1 MALVVRLTSILDGS
15 RRDMSRKNGTIA
27 RQFRPPDPPG
37 RPKVPRMKQAVRLP
51 SFAFQ
56 VFALLA
62 CGAACAL
69 LNPARAQPGTPASPL
84 TPQLARHVQ
93 AVALDNVG
101 APRGA
106 RVELEMGELDP
117 RLKLAPCERIEP
129 FVPSGTRLW
138 GKLRIGLRCMA
149 GPVAWKVYLPVTVK
163 VYGQA
168 LVAAGPLQA
177 GAELTVLDLR
187 YAEVDLGSL
196 NTPAFTDASRLAGRV
211 LTRALATGEPVRGD
225 ALRTRQWFGAGEIVT
240 LTAMGR
246 GFAVSSE
253 GQALNPG
260 MEGQP
265 VRVRTESG
273 RIVTGLPVG
282 ARRVEIGL

>member
-1 MALVVRLTSILDGS
+1 
-15 RRDMSRKNGTIA
+15 MSRKNGTIA
-27 RQFRPPDPPG
+27 RQFRPLDPPR
-37 RPKVPRMKQAVRLP
+37 RPKVPRMKQAARLP
-51 SFAFQ
+51 SSASQ

-69 LNPARAQPGTPASPL
+69 LTPARAQTDTSTPAPSPL
-84 TPQLARHVQ
+84 TAQLNRHVQ

-106 RVELEMGELDP
+106 RVELEVGELDP

-138 GKLRIGLRCMA
+138 GKSRIGLRCMA

-163 VYGQA
+163 VYSQA

-177 GAELTVLDLR
+177 GTELTVLDLR

-211 LTRALATGEPVRGD
+211 LTRALAAGEPVRGD

-253 GQALNPG
+253 GQALSPG

>member
-1 MALVVRLTSILDGS
+1 
-15 RRDMSRKNGTIA
+15 MSRKNGSNA
-27 RQFRPPDPPG
+27 RQFRPLGRPG
-37 RPKVPRMKQAVRLP
+37 RPTVTRMKQAVRVP
-51 SFAFQ
+51 SLAAQ
-56 VFALLA
+56 AIALLA
-62 CGAACAL
+62 CGAAGAL
-69 LNPARAQPGTPASPL
+69 PDPARAQAPATSMTPL
-84 TPQLARHVQ
+84 LARHVQ

-106 RVELEMGELDP
+106 RVELEVGELDP

-129 FVPSGTRLW
+129 FVPTGMRLW
-138 GKLRIGLRCMA
+138 GKSRIGLRCMA

-163 VYGQA
+163 VFGQA

-177 GAELTVLDLR
+177 GTELTVLDLR

-196 NTPAFTDASRLAGRV
+196 GTPAFTDASRLAGRV
-211 LTRALATGEPVRGD
+211 LTRALAAGEPLRGD
-225 ALRTRQWFGAGEIVT
+225 AMRTRQWFGAGEIVT
-240 LTAMGR
+240 LTAIGR

-260 MEGQP
+260 VEGQP
-265 VRVRTESG
+265 VRVRTENG

-282 ARRVEIGL
+282 ARRVEIAL

>member
-1 MALVVRLTSILDGS
+1 
-15 RRDMSRKNGTIA
+15 MSRKNGTIA

-37 RPKVPRMKQAVRLP
+37 RPKVPRMKQAARSP
-51 SFAFQ
+51 SFAPQ
-56 VFALLA
+56 AFALLA
-62 CGAACAL
+62 GAAACAL
-69 LNPARAQPGTPASPL
+69 LNAARAQADAATPPASPL
-84 TPQLARHVQ
+84 TAQVARHVQ

-101 APRGA
+101 APRGT
-106 RVELEMGELDP
+106 RVELEVGELDP
-117 RLKLAPCERIEP
+117 RLRLAPCERIEP
-129 FVPSGTRLW
+129 FVPSGMRLW
-138 GKLRIGLRCMA
+138 GKSRIGLRCMA

-163 VYGQA
+163 VFGQA

-177 GAELTVLDLR
+177 GTELTVLDLR
-187 YAEVDLGSL
+187 YAEIDLGSL
-196 NTPAFTDASRLAGRV
+196 NAPAFTDATRLAGRV
-211 LTRALATGEPVRGD
+211 LTRSLATGEPVRGD

-253 GQALNPG
+253 GQALSPG
-260 MEGQP
+260 LEGQP
-265 VRVRTESG
+265 VRVRTENG

>member
-1 MALVVRLTSILDGS
+1 
-15 RRDMSRKNGTIA
+15 MSRKNGTIA

-37 RPKVPRMKQAVRLP
+37 RPKVPRMKQAARLP
-51 SFAFQ
+51 FLASQAL
-56 VFALLA
+56 ALLA
-62 CGAACAL
+62 CGVGCAL
-69 LNPARAQPGTPASPL
+69 PDPARAQATQTVPPSASAVASPL
-84 TPQLARHVQ
+84 PAPLARHVQ

-106 RVELEMGELDP
+106 RVELEVGELDP

-129 FVPSGTRLW
+129 FVPNGTRLW
-138 GKLRIGLRCMA
+138 GKSRIGLRCMA

-163 VYGQA
+163 VFGQA

-196 NTPAFTDASRLAGRV
+196 TTPAFTDASRLAGRV
-211 LTRALATGEPVRGD
+211 LTRALAAGEPVRGD

-253 GQALNPG
+253 GQALSPG

>member
-1 MALVVRLTSILDGS
+1 
-15 RRDMSRKNGTIA
+15 MSRKNGTNA
-27 RQFRPPDPPG
+27 RQFRPSCPPG
-37 RPKVPRMKQAVRLP
+37 RPKVTRMKKAPR
-51 SFAFQ
+51 AFSPAHAL
-56 VFALLA
+56 ALLL
-62 CGAACAL
+62 CGTACAL
-69 LNPARAQPGTPASPL
+69 VNPARAQTGAPTLMTPL
-84 TPQLARHVQ
+84 LARHVQ
-93 AVALDNVG
+93 AVALDHVG
-101 APRGA
+101 APRGT
-106 RVELEMGELDP
+106 RVELEVGSLDP

-129 FVPSGTRLW
+129 FVPPGMRLW
-138 GKLRIGLRCMA
+138 GKSRIGLRCMA

-163 VYGQA
+163 VFGQA

-211 LTRALATGEPVRGD
+211 LTRSLAAGEPVRGE

-240 LTAMGR
+240 LTALGR

-253 GQALNPG
+253 GQALSPG

>member
-1 MALVVRLTSILDGS
+1 
-15 RRDMSRKNGTIA
+15 MSRKNGTNA
-27 RQFRPPDPPG
+27 RQFRPSCLPG
-37 RPKVPRMKQAVRLP
+37 RPTVARMKQASRSISPAQAV
-51 SFAFQ
+51 
-56 VFALLA
+56 ALLL
-62 CGAACAL
+62 CGTACAL
-69 LNPARAQPGTPASPL
+69 LNPARAQADAPSPMTPM
-84 TPQLARHVQ
+84 LARHVQ

-106 RVELEMGELDP
+106 RVELELGPLDP

-129 FVPSGTRLW
+129 FVPTGMRLW
-138 GKLRIGLRCMA
+138 GKSRIGLRCMA

-163 VYGQA
+163 VFGQA

-187 YAEVDLGSL
+187 YAEVDLGTF
-196 NTPAFTDASRLAGRV
+196 NTPAFTDANRLAGRV
-211 LTRALATGEPVRGD
+211 LTRALAAGEPVRGE

-253 GQALNPG
+253 GQALSPG

-265 VRVRTESG
+265 VRVRTENG

>member
-1 MALVVRLTSILDGS
+1 
-15 RRDMSRKNGTIA
+15 
-27 RQFRPPDPPG
+27 
-37 RPKVPRMKQAVRLP
+37 MKQAVRVP
-51 SFAFQ
+51 SLATQ
-56 VFALLA
+56 AAQAIALLA
-62 CGAACAL
+62 CGAAGAL
-69 LNPARAQPGTPASPL
+69 LHPARAQPAEPAAPPMTPLLAS
-84 TPQLARHVQ
+84 HVQ

-106 RVELEMGELDP
+106 RVELEVGELDP
-117 RLKLAPCERIEP
+117 RLKLAPCQRIEP
-129 FVPSGTRLW
+129 FVPPGMRLW
-138 GKLRIGLRCMA
+138 GKSRIGLRCMA

-163 VYGQA
+163 VFGQA

-177 GAELTVLDLR
+177 GTELTVLDLR

-196 NTPAFTDASRLAGRV
+196 ATPAFTDASRLAGRV
-211 LTRALATGEPVRGD
+211 LTRALAAGEPLRGD

-240 LTAMGR
+240 LTALGR

-260 MEGQP
+260 VEGQP
-265 VRVRTESG
+265 VRVRTENG